1 MDLKSRMGHNI
12 AEVRRFLGYSV
23 AELSEKTGMTLDR
36 LAKIEAGEVDF
47 DMDECEL
54 IGKALQNTDVSVFAA
69 QPFRIEPIEG
79 CDWPGGKGALSQ
91 RLMNTSPEDG

>member
-23 AELSEKTGMTLDR
+23 AELSEKTGMTPDR

-47 DMDECEL
+47 DMDECEI
-54 IGKALQNTDVSVFAA
+54 IGKALNTDVSVFAA
-69 QPFRIEPIEG
+69 QPFKIVPIEG
-79 CDWPGGKGALSQ
+79 RDWPGRKGARS
-91 RLMNTSPEDG
+91 RRRMNTSPEDG